1 MAKQSKT
8 TRISK
13 VQKTRP
19 SGLFKFSATS
29 ARNITLVIII
39 IAALAV
45 CTTFIASILL
55 KPERLVPPKIE
66 ALATNYYE
74 NIFYEKMVTSDQF
87 SGDATATLEKHHE
100 RGLAIITLRQL
111 LLQDPPI
118 TDDEANYLRQYCD
131 ENKTTVHFY
140 PDPPYTR
147 TAYHAEFNY
156 ACNF

>member
-8 TRISK
+8 SRN
-13 VQKTRP
+13 QA

-29 ARNITLVIII
+29 ARNVTLIII
-39 IAALAV
+39 II
-45 CTTFIASILL
+45 TTLIIWASFIASILL
-55 KPERLVPPKIE
+55 KPARLVPPKIE

-74 NIFYEKMVTSDQF
+74 NIFYERMENSDQF
-87 SGDATATLEKHHE
+87 SGDPTATLEKHRE
-100 RGLAIITLRQL
+100 RGLAIITLRQI

-118 TDDEANYLRQYCD
+118 TADEAEYLRQYCD
-131 ENKTTVHFY
+131 ENKTTIHFY

-147 TAYHAEFNY
+147 TDYHVEYNY